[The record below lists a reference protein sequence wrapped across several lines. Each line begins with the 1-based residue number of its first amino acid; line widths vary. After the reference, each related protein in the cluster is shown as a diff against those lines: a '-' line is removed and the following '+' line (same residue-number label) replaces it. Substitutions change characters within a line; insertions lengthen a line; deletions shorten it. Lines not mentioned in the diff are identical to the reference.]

1 MRGDKE
7 EGLARRR
14 IMVLEGLAQAGGGSA
29 PGRGCP
35 SHSSHVGEEWPDS
48 NAPICQWWG
57 GQQGEGMTSTG
68 TQCGAEGMAA
78 ESFQSTVPH
87 GRFC

>member
-1 MRGDKE
+1 
-7 EGLARRR
+7 
-14 IMVLEGLAQAGGGSA
+14 MVLEGLVQAGGGSA

-57 GQQGEGMTSTG
+57 GQQGEGMTST
-68 TQCGAEGMAA
+68 
-78 ESFQSTVPH
+78 
-87 GRFC
+87 

>member
-1 MRGDKE
+1 
-7 EGLARRR
+7 
-14 IMVLEGLAQAGGGSA
+14 MVLEGLAQAGGGSA

>member
-1 MRGDKE
+1 
-7 EGLARRR
+7 
-14 IMVLEGLAQAGGGSA
+14 MVLEGLAQAGGGSA

-57 GQQGEGMTSTG
+57 GQQGEGMTSYIYLLVLSSDG
-68 TQCGAEGMAA
+68 LKVVFMLKCA
-78 ESFQSTVPH
+78 
-87 GRFC
+87 